1 MFEQL
6 TLMIENLP
14 SVDGSLECVF
24 RAMGK
29 VLPTAAKRTAQ
40 GVHCTTPRND
50 MLPDI
55 PQNMRE

>member
-1 MFEQL
+1 
-6 TLMIENLP
+6 MIENLP